1 MAPLAL
7 VRNLATRWRHLHY
20 WEIWPPLLEFVYT
33 HVVHGAHD
41 KYQVCLWGGGSGSK
55 LWLDLWW
62 FETVYNNLSLCK
74 LAIWSNLSKS
84 LVFTK
89 KRQTVHF
96 ECQIRTTYEGI
107 QYFQKWKS
115 SAHPRTPPSPLPPCC
130 CWRKKLTAIFLTK
143 RKWSGLNQQVFV
155 FLSVWVSYISRNIF
169 LQKQLLILPQRP
181 CKWWWPFVGII
192 DNHVSRGKVVTITHC
207 PTKNSNQS
215 RNRKSTK
222 YSVLCGTA
230 FDLFWEGP

>member
-84 LVFTK
+84 SVFTK
-89 KRQTVHF
+89 KKYKLCILNVKLEQHTEVF
-96 ECQIRTTYEGI
+96 NI
-107 QYFQKWKS
+107 FKS
-115 SAHPRTPPSPLPPCC
+115 GKVQHIPEPPLHPSPPGSVI
-130 CWRKKLTAIFLTK
+130 WEKRKKLTAIFLTK
-143 RKWSGLNQQVFV
+143 RKWRGLNQHVFV

-169 LQKQLLILPQRP
+169 LQK
-181 CKWWWPFVGII
+181 
-192 DNHVSRGKVVTITHC
+192 TIA
-207 PTKNSNQS
+207 
-215 RNRKSTK
+215 
-222 YSVLCGTA
+222 YTA
-230 FDLFWEGP
+230 TEAM